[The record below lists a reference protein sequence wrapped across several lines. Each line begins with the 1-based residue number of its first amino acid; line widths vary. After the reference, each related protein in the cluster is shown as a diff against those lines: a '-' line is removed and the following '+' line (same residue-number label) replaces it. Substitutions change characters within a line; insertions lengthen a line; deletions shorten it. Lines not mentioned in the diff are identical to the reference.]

1 MKRIIHLALAA
12 PILLALFSAVAV
24 AQSESRDDVL
34 KQIET
39 KRAELSVLEK
49 KFLAP
54 SAEDRAAYA
63 EFLRQPDTGLIR
75 LLPREVYGN
84 NDYKNNKSLTLRG
97 GGAYYSFERH
107 THEYGYGS
115 DIELGSGY
123 LSVGFAGA
131 DYGMLTTLG
140 DLPIEEISIEHSGV
154 QFMAT
159 YNVPSEEPKAR
170 LEYRRFAAGTTVD
183 DRRYQTRL
191 PVAVGTTYLL
201 RSINYDTSD
210 VLVALRVIRR
220 DADGSVIIA
229 WRLLKKYPKPELAR
243 NLSGQ

>member
-1 MKRIIHLALAA
+1 MIHFALAA
-12 PILLALFSAVAV
+12 PIVLALFSAIAV
-24 AQSESRDDVL
+24 AQSESRDDVI

-39 KRAELSVLEK
+39 KRAELTVLEK

-54 SAEDRAAYA
+54 ADEDRAAYA

-75 LLPREVYGN
+75 LLPRDVYGR
-84 NDYKNNKSLTLRG
+84 NDRTNNKSLTLNG
-97 GGAYYSFERH
+97 GGAYYSFSRH

-115 DIELGSGY
+115 DIELASGY

-140 DLPIEEISIEHSGV
+140 DVPIEQVSIEHPGA
-154 QFMAT
+154 QFMAA
-159 YNVPSEEPKAR
+159 YNAPSEEPKAR
-170 LEYRRFAAGTTVD
+170 LEYRRFATGDTVE
-183 DRRYQTRL
+183 DRRYQTRS

-210 VLVALRVIRR
+210 VLVAFRVTRK
-220 DADGSVIIA
+220 DTDGSVIIA
-229 WRLLKKYPKPELAR
+229 WRLLKTYPKPELAR
-243 NLSGQ
+243 NQSAQ

>member
-1 MKRIIHLALAA
+1 M
-12 PILLALFSAVAV
+12 LLALFSAVVV

-34 KQIET
+34 KQIEV
-39 KRAELSVLEK
+39 KRAELSALEK

-54 SAEDRAAYA
+54 SAEDGAACA

-75 LLPREVYGN
+75 LLPRDVYGN
-84 NDYKNNKSLTLRG
+84 IDYKNNKSLALRG
-97 GGAYYSFERH
+97 GGAYYSFARH

-140 DLPIEEISIEHSGV
+140 DLPIEEITIEDPVV

-159 YNVPSEEPKAR
+159 YHVPSEEPKAR
-170 LEYRRFAAGTTVD
+170 SEYRRFADGPTVD

-191 PVAVGTTYLL
+191 PVALGTTYLL

-229 WRLLKKYPKPELAR
+229 WKLLKKYPKPELAR
-243 NLSGQ
+243 NLSAQ